1 MVKLEKLINLMMHPS
16 TPEGEILATRS
27 LLIKL
32 LEKENKKLGVEGY
45 FNDNISELER
55 LKHINNELIKDVK
68 DYKTMLSVANSMCTL
83 LTREKEELNSKVNDI
98 LEKNNMFKFILI
110 IMIILF
116 FCSLFMGVY
125 S

>member
-16 TPEGEILATRS
+16 TPEGEILATRE
-27 LLIKL
+27 LLIKI

-45 FNDNISELER
+45 FNGNNSELEK

-68 DYKTMLSVANSMCTL
+68 DYITRLSVANSMCSH
-83 LTREKEELNSKVNDI
+83 LTRENEKLNSKINNI
-98 LEKNNMFKFILI
+98 LEENNMFKFVLI

-116 FCSLFMGVY
+116 FCLLFMEVY